1 MVVVKTA
8 VLGYTTSPTLEVRY
22 RNLGGR
28 CCSNLQGRTVG
39 HEWKKLDEYREIKGL
54 EV

>member
-1 MVVVKTA
+1 MVFVKTA
-8 VLGYTTSPTLEVRY
+8 VLGYTSPTLEVRY
-22 RNLGGR
+22 QNLGGR

-39 HEWKKLDEYREIKGL
+39 HEWEKVYEYRERKGL